1 MKKNIFI
8 ALTALLALICASCED
23 ILDRPQLNSPTDE
36 NFWKSESDLRLYA
49 NGFYP
54 NYFVGYGVSWSEAYS
69 PYRGY
74 TFNDDLT
81 GTGKQSAFTNSVPS
95 SMTSTSAAAVA
106 TWQVQYSGPS
116 WNFSWIRKANIMIDR
131 IENNMKGT
139 LSTEAYN
146 HWLAVAKF
154 FKCYSYCRL
163 VEVYGDV
170 PYFESTLSDADLES
184 LYKDRDSR
192 IVVMDKVY
200 DMLKNDI
207 LPNMRTNDGANMLN
221 RYVAAAFASRWMLF
235 EGTWQKYHGGDQA
248 AAKKYLELA
257 RDAAEMVINS
267 GNYAIDT
274 PLRELFGS
282 ENLAGNKEA
291 IIYRHFDAGQ
301 SITHCVASYS
311 NGNESQTGAN
321 LAFLKSV
328 ICQDGKPY
336 KTSALD
342 GAKNLDMKSISRTR
356 DPRFEATFIDTI
368 RAASSTLVYSAK
380 FVDRACIDMTVADMS
395 KVAKYNSMTNTNDAP
410 VIRYGEVLLNWI
422 EAKAELALLGGAAVT
437 QADIDKSINVLRD
450 RPLDDHAKAKGLKN
464 TAHMVLADINGS
476 FDPDRDPT
484 VDPLVWEVRRE
495 RRLEMVN
502 EHSRILDL
510 RRWMKLDYM
519 NNTKYPDTMLGP
531 WVDFT
536 KEGYASEK
544 VDGVERLVSQYLV
557 AGNVNKL
564 HVMKADGSVVY
575 YDGTNGSEMVGYY
588 IPTNCQPRD
597 AFDNRVYLCPLGK
610 QEIDT
615 YSEKGHTLTQNPGW

>member
-8 ALTALLALICASCED
+8 ALAALLALVCTSCED
-23 ILDRPQLNSPTDE
+23 ILNRPQLNSPTDD

-54 NYFVGYGVSWSEAYS
+54 NYFIGYGVSWSEAYS

-81 GTGKQSAFTNSVPS
+81 GTGKQAAFTNSVPG
-95 SMTSTSAAAVA
+95 SMTSTSATAVA
-106 TWQVQYSGPS
+106 TWQVQYSGPQ
-116 WNFSWIRKANIMIDR
+116 WNFAWIRKANIMIDR
-131 IENNMKGT
+131 IENRMKGS

-154 FKCYSYCRL
+154 FKCYSYSRL

-170 PYFESTLSDADLES
+170 PYFESTVADNDFET

-192 IVVMDKVY
+192 IVVMDKIY
-200 DMLKNDI
+200 DMMKNDI

-221 RYVAAAFASRWMLF
+221 RYVAAAFCSRWMLF

-257 RDAAEMVINS
+257 RDAAEIVINS

-274 PLRELFGS
+274 PLRDLFGS
-282 ENLAGNKEA
+282 ESLAGSKEA
-291 IIYRHFDAGQ
+291 LIYRVFDAGQ
-301 SITHCVASYS
+301 SVTHCVASYS

-321 LAFLKSV
+321 LDFLKSV
-328 ICQDGKPY
+328 ICTDGKPY
-336 KTSALD
+336 TTSTVA
-342 GAKNLDMKSISRTR
+342 GASNLDLKSISRTR

-368 RAASSTLVYSAK
+368 RNSSSTLVYSAK
-380 FVDRACIDMTVADMS
+380 FVDRACIAMTVADMS

-410 VIRYGEVLLNWI
+410 VIRYAEVLLNWI

-450 RPLDDHAKAKGLKN
+450 RPLDETAKAKGLVN
-464 TAHMVLADINGS
+464 TAHMNLADINAS
-476 FDPDRDPT
+476 FDPNRDT
-484 VDPLVWEVRRE
+484 DVDPLVWEVRRE

-510 RRWMKLDYM
+510 RRWMKLDNM
-519 NNTKYPDTMLGP
+519 NNTKHPDTMLGP

-536 KEGYASEK
+536 KEGYIAEK
-544 VDGVERLVSQYLV
+544 VDGVTTLKSQYLV
-557 AGNVNKL
+557 AGNVGKL
-564 HVMKADGSVVY
+564 RVQKTDGTVVT
-575 YDGTNGSEMVGYY
+575 YDGTNGADMIGFYV
-588 IPTNCQPRD
+588 PTNVQPRD

-610 QEIDT
+610 QEIDL
-615 YSEKGHTLTQNPGW
+615 YSEKGYKLTQNPGW